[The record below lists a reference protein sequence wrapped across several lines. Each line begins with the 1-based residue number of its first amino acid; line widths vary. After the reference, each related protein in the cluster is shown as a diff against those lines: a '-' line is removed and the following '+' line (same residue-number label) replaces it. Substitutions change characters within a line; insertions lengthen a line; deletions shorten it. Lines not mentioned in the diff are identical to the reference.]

1 MIRTMPSLKL
11 LLCSIG
17 IMLIITFLVK
27 FLYTQLIFFNS
38 GLLIVLLIT
47 LFIDKDIV
55 TYIFSFLSILMIL
68 YSLSIFSA
76 IQSKELVT
84 QQVLAIVAVLI
95 TTVLVISIKRLYRSI
110 NKEKRQLDALFQFT
124 PLSVTIS
131 DCDGRI
137 ILINPAAQRLYGYTV
152 NEAIGMSVEMIIP
165 ERFRGGHTKRVSQ
178 YQSSTSKDPL
188 GHDLEIYGLKKNG
201 EEFPAVARLQSYFH
215 GKDCYIV
222 AFVSDITER
231 KESEEKFVQQK
242 EQLEKITHDVRRMNT
257 ELENK
262 VAERTMILREALLEL
277 EKSQTGLS
285 EALNKE
291 KELNEIKSRFVS
303 MASHEFRTPLSAI
316 LSSAALIS
324 KYHFS
329 EEQDKRDKHIRRIK
343 SSVNHLNLLLEDFLN
358 LGKLEE
364 GRVFVN
370 PEPFDVR
377 EFVLE
382 TFDEMKHTLKQGQHM
397 ELSYTGITFFTSD
410 KRLLKNVMINLLS
423 NAVKFSEENKTIQVT
438 VENAGA
444 RLAMEVKDE
453 GIGIAKE
460 DMEYL
465 FSTFYR
471 AKNAINIQGTGL
483 GLHIVKRYI
492 SLLEGSISISSEL
505 NKGCTFNIG
514 LPSLFETP
522 VEEVQLGGVPT

>member
-1 MIRTMPSLKL
+1 MPSLKL

-27 FLYTQLIFFNS
+27 YLYTQLIFFNS

-55 TYIFSFLSILMIL
+55 TYTFSLLSIIMIL
-68 YSLSIFSA
+68 YSLSIFSG
-76 IQSKELVT
+76 IQNNELVT
-84 QQVLAIVAVLI
+84 QQVLAIVAVVV
-95 TTVLVISIKRLYRSI
+95 TTIFVISIKRLYRGI
-110 NKEKRQLDALFQFT
+110 NKERKELSALFEHT
-124 PLSVTIS
+124 PLGITIS
-131 DCDGRI
+131 DCEGNI
-137 ILINPAAQRLYGYTV
+137 VLLNPAGQRLFGYTA
-152 NEAIGMSVEMIIP
+152 EEIKGMSVIKLLP
-165 ERFRGGHTKRVSQ
+165 QRFHEVYKNGVAEFNQATPHALKEHGF
-178 YQSSTSKDPL
+178 
-188 GHDLEIYGLKKNG
+188 EAYGIKKNG
-201 EEFPAVARLQSYFH
+201 EEFPISATLQTYYQ
-215 GKDCYIV
+215 GKDC
-222 AFVSDITER
+222 FVIDFVEDVTER
-231 KESEEKFVQQK
+231 KKAKEELIQQK
-242 EQLEKITHDVRRMNT
+242 DQLEQVTHDVRRMNT

-277 EKSQTGLS
+277 EKSQTELS

-316 LSSAALIS
+316 LSSAALIG

-329 EEQDKRDKHIRRIK
+329 EEQEKRDKHIRRIK

-370 PEPFDVR
+370 PESFDVH
-377 EFVLE
+377 EFMLE
-382 TFDEMKHTLKQGQHM
+382 TFDEMKHTLKPGQQM
-397 ELSYTGITFFTSD
+397 ELSYAGEKIFTTD
-410 KRLLKNVMINLLS
+410 KRLLKNVLINLLS
-423 NAVKFSEENKTIQVT
+423 NAVKFSEENKGIQVIIGN
-438 VENAGA
+438 EGA
-444 RLAMEVKDE
+444 KLDIEVKDE

-471 AKNAINIQGTGL
+471 AKNAVNIQGTGL

-492 SLLEGSISISSEL
+492 NLLEGTIGIASEL
-505 NKGCTFNIG
+505 NKGCTFNIA
-514 LPSLFETP
+514 LPTLFETP
-522 VEEVQLGGVPT
+522 MEEFQLGGVPT